1 MQSRERSAKE
11 AVVNILVGF
20 TINYTANVAL
30 LPVLWDGRDPF
41 LGAFL
46 IGVAFT
52 IISAIRQ
59 YVIRRWFNKGDT
71 DAPSR

>member
-1 MQSRERSAKE
+1 MQSRKRSVKE
-11 AVVNILVGF
+11 AAVNILIGF
-20 TINYTANVAL
+20 SINYTANVAL

-46 IGVAFT
+46 IGLAFT

-59 YVIRRWFNKGDT
+59 YVIRRWFNKGDSH
-71 DAPSR
+71 APSR